1 MTNCRI
7 EPRRANLTLYIPFGI
22 LAFMTAPSNGAREE
36 LLDRALDLF
45 AAYGYDGVGVQ
56 QICAAAGVTK
66 PTLYHHFGSKRGLL
80 EALMEARLEAL
91 SVALAA
97 DIPCDDLEAAL
108 AASAEAT
115 FAFAAAER
123 TFYRLYLTL
132 WFAPIRSEAYEVAQV
147 FHARHFERVERFFL
161 EAGRSDATLHHR
173 ERSLAAAFLG
183 ALNNHI
189 GLALNN
195 YAALNGKLARDVVQA
210 FLYGALSR
218 GADRRGRR
226 PASLPIST

>member
-1 MTNCRI
+1 MVAPLNDT
-7 EPRRANLTLYIPFGI
+7 RA
-22 LAFMTAPSNGAREE
+22 E

-80 EALMEARLEAL
+80 EALMEARLDALEASL
-91 SVALAA
+91 SADAPGDDLAA
-97 DIPCDDLEAAL
+97 AL
-108 AASAEAT
+108 TAVAGAT
-115 FAFAAAER
+115 FAFASAER

-132 WFAPIRSEAYEVAQV
+132 WFAPLRSEACEVAQA
-147 FHARHFERVERFFL
+147 FHARHFAAVERAFL
-161 EAGRSDATLHHR
+161 AAARNDAALQGR

-195 YAALNGKLARDVVQA
+195 YAALNGRLARDAAHA
-210 FLYGALSR
+210 FLYGAISR
-218 GADRRGRR
+218 ADGGATKRGRR
-226 PASLPIST
+226 PTSLPTSI